1 MRCSKKCARPDL
13 PGVSSADPT
22 RYQSMCVTT
31 GARWS
36 GINTT
41 CMPFESWNMRAS
53 NSPADANVGAPVLD
67 TNTKRVGASRRQII
81 WHHGPLVRGLRIIEL
96 LLQTPVEACFSYCAL
111 PQMDP
116 RRFNERRNHKRAEP
130 NNLQDRSCRMG
141 IFPLTSVSHPVCRY
155 GIGGPCADFGIDGVG
170 ENPPDDMS
178 HHNGSGANQR
188 PPKR

>member
-41 CMPFESWNMRAS
+41 CMPFESWNMWAS
-53 NSPADANVGAPVLD
+53 NSPADAHVGTPVLD
-67 TNTKRVGASRRQII
+67 AKTKRVGASRRQIT

-96 LLQTPVEACFSYCAL
+96 LLQTPVTVRRAFHIMRFLRWTLGVSTSAEITSAL
-111 PQMDP
+111 NPII
-116 RRFNERRNHKRAEP
+116 
-130 NNLQDRSCRMG
+130 CRTA
-141 IFPLTSVSHPVCRY
+141 LAAWVYSH
-155 GIGGPCADFGIDGVG
+155 
-170 ENPPDDMS
+170 
-178 HHNGSGANQR
+178 
-188 PPKR
+188 